1 MLLILGYTYGTNI
14 RVIMQSGLVQD
25 INLTNQY
32 EEKKYPPPKKIQ
44 KKKKRGGGRR
54 EKQELGMDTNHVT
67 GNQLCIHIYM
77 QTGPDTNLKD

>member
-32 EEKKYPPPKKIQ
+32 EEKKYPPQKKIQ
-44 KKKKRGGGRR
+44 KKKKGGGGEKR
-54 EKQELGMDTNHVT
+54 EAGTWN
-67 GNQLCIHIYM
+67 GY
-77 QTGPDTNLKD
+77 